1 MSGERGSH
9 ENGGASENE
18 SKSDRADE
26 AAADPE
32 TTEWPVELT
41 GVTESVV
48 TTLGPNGLWN
58 AAALGL
64 FADGGEGD
72 GDGDSEADKES
83 TTEVDAASTDPKTS
97 KATKTTTAPKPPTI
111 TARTWGN
118 TRTRRNFHRQGEGYV
133 QFVDDPVAFTNAALT
148 IDEHEEPVLDAAAA
162 WVRVEV
168 TQFDSGTENG
178 TDWEAWTLE
187 PVDAAVVRET
197 VPTINRGFG
206 AVVEATVAASRL
218 GVPGYDDTELR
229 ERLAFFADIVDR
241 AGDSRDRQA
250 LELVREY
257 SEW

>member
-1 MSGERGSH
+1 MSGERDGRD
-9 ENGGASENE
+9 GASESE
-18 SKSDRADE
+18 REDE
-26 AAADPE
+26 AAAGPE
-32 TTEWPVELT
+32 TTAWPVSLT

-64 FADGGEGD
+64 FAGGDEEQPI
-72 GDGDSEADKES
+72 SE
-83 TTEVDAASTDPKTS
+83 
-97 KATKTTTAPKPPTI
+97 TATI

-133 QFVDDPVAFTNAALT
+133 QFVDDPVAFTDAALT

-168 TQFDSGTENG
+168 TQFDAGTENG

-197 VPTINRGFG
+197 VPTIDRGFG
-206 AVVEATVAASRL
+206 AVIEATVAASRL
-218 GVPGYDDTELR
+218 GVPGYDDAELR
-229 ERLAFFADIVDR
+229 ERLAFFADVVDR
-241 AGDSRDRQA
+241 AGDSRDRTA
-250 LELVREY
+250 LELVRAY